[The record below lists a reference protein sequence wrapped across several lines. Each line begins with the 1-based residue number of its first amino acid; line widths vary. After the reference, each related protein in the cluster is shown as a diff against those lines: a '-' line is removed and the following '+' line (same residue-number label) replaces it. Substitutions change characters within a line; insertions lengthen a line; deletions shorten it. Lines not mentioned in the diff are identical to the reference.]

1 MSNGDND
8 GARPCRRTGILIR
21 AMKRPERR
29 NVAYAVIMG
38 TCLTL
43 VILAWTVV
51 RIYSVT
57 AAIVMSVVAMLMP
70 PVAAMVANAGDEQR
84 PRR

>member
-1 MSNGDND
+1 MATTMKDRDTDLGSQLM
-8 GARPCRRTGILIR
+8 P
-21 AMKRPERR
+21 MKRDDKRKI
-29 NVAYAVIMG
+29 AYAVIMG

-51 RIYSVT
+51 RVYSVT
-57 AAIVMSVVAMLMP
+57 AAVVMSVVALLMP
-70 PVAAMVANAGDEQR
+70 PIAAMVANAGDEQR

>member
-1 MSNGDND
+1 
-8 GARPCRRTGILIR
+8 
-21 AMKRPERR
+21 
-29 NVAYAVIMG
+29 MG
-38 TCLTL
+38 TCLVL

-51 RIYSVT
+51 RLYSVT

-70 PVAAMVANAGDEQR
+70 PIAVMVANAGDEQR

>member
-1 MSNGDND
+1 M
-8 GARPCRRTGILIR
+8 
-21 AMKRPERR
+21 RR

-38 TCLTL
+38 TCLVL
-43 VILAWTVV
+43 VILAWTLV
-51 RIYSVT
+51 RQYSVT
-57 AAIVMSVVAMLMP
+57 AAIVMSVVAALMP

>member
-1 MSNGDND
+1 MN
-8 GARPCRRTGILIR
+8 
-21 AMKRPERR
+21 RR

-38 TCLTL
+38 TGLLL

-51 RIYSVT
+51 RQYSVT
-57 AAIVMSVVAMLMP
+57 AAIVMSVVAALMP
-70 PVAAMVANAGDEQR
+70 PIAAMVANAGDEQR

>member
-1 MSNGDND
+1 M
-8 GARPCRRTGILIR
+8 
-21 AMKRPERR
+21 RR

-38 TCLTL
+38 ICLTL

-51 RIYSVT
+51 RLYSVT

-70 PVAAMVANAGDEQR
+70 PIAVMVANAGDEQR

>member
-1 MSNGDND
+1 MATTTLDRDAELGSQLM
-8 GARPCRRTGILIR
+8 P
-21 AMKRPERR
+21 MKRDDKRR
-29 NVAYAVIMG
+29 IAYAVIMG

-43 VILAWTVV
+43 VILAWTLV
-51 RIYSVT
+51 RLYSVT
-57 AAIVMSVVAMLMP
+57 AAVVMSVVALLLP